1 MIQRTTGSTRNDT
14 HFPSTTLF
22 RSDFFKNVNDTHG
35 HQVGDD
41 VLREIAHRVTHNVR
55 SFDTVARLGGE
66 EFVVV
71 MPDTDLTVASAVAER
86 LRGYIAD
93 KSFPTSDAPD
103 DLAITISIGVASSLG
118 RSEEHTSELQSL
130 MRISYAV
137 FCLKKKITTPHQHT
151 LT

>member
-71 MPDTDLTVASAVAER
+71 MPDTDLTVASVVAER
-86 LRGYIAD
+86 LRNYVAD
-93 KSFPTSDAPD
+93 EPFRPSGVPD
-103 DLAITISIGVASSLG
+103 GLTITISIGVASSLSG
-118 RSEEHTSELQSL
+118 DTTEALLKRADDAMSEAKRSEEHTSELQ
-130 MRISYAV
+130 
-137 FCLKKKITTPHQHT
+137 
-151 LT
+151 